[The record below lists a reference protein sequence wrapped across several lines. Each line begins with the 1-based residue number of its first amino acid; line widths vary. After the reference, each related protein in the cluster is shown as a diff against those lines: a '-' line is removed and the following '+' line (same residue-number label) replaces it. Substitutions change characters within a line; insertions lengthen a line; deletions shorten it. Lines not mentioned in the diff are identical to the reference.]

1 MEFRIKEAREKANI
15 EQRVL
20 AQKLGISPSTLSG
33 YESGKHD
40 PKSENLSQIADICGV
55 SVDYLLG
62 RESEAVLPS
71 PTHVDRLNEVVERL
85 TPEQACFMVK
95 VVEALLRRNP
105 EAYAAARAEN
115 RRLWEGE

>member
-71 PTHVDRLNEVVERL
+71 PAPMEQLEALVNQL
-85 TPEQACFMVK
+85 TEEQACFMVQ
-95 VVEALLRRNP
+95 VVEAILRKNP
-105 EAYAAARAEN
+105 KAYAAAREEN